1 MTTAAALTY
10 RAIARMLKD
19 VAAAWSKPNRPAA
32 GPLLSGLGTLSEGTL
47 RLLDEQLGC
56 KHAKAAA
63 SPRAN
68 GDILKAPPQVEPAGG
83 PCVIPFAPV
92 PLRRGAHD
100 KKSASV
106 LP

>member
-10 RAIARMLKD
+10 RAIARMLKPLL
-19 VAAAWSKPNRPAA
+19 AARPRPHRPA
-32 GPLLSGLGTLSEGTL
+32 GTLLSGLCTLSDDKL
-47 RLLDEQLGC
+47 RLFDEQLGC
-56 KHAKAAA
+56 RHAKATA
-63 SPRAN
+63 SPRPN
-68 GDILKAPPQVEPAGG
+68 GQILKNAPLVEPADG

-92 PLRRGAHD
+92 PLRRCAHG

>member
-10 RAIARMLKD
+10 RAIARMLKPLL
-19 VAAAWSKPNRPAA
+19 AARPGQQRPA
-32 GPLLSGLGTLSEGTL
+32 GTLLSGLCTLSDDKL
-47 RLLDEQLGC
+47 RLFDEQLGC
-56 KHAKAAA
+56 RHAKAAA
-63 SPRAN
+63 STRPN
-68 GDILKAPPQVEPAGG
+68 GQILKNALLAEPADG

-92 PLRRGAHD
+92 PLRRCAHD

>member
-32 GPLLSGLGTLSEGTL
+32 GPLLSGLGTLSEDKL

-56 KHAKAAA
+56 RRTKAAT

-68 GDILKAPPQVEPAGG
+68 GEILKTAPHVEPAGG
-83 PCVIPFAPV
+83 PCIIPFAPV

>member
-19 VAAAWSKPNRPAA
+19 ACRRLAKADIDSA
-32 GPLLSGLGTLSEGTL
+32 GTLLSGLSTLSDDKL
-47 RLLDEQLGC
+47 RLFDEHLGC
-56 KHAKAAA
+56 RHAKAAA
-63 SPRAN
+63 SSRAN
-68 GDILKAPPQVEPAGG
+68 GQILKNAPLVEPADS